1 MSTRYP
7 CEFLV
12 FERPARPRALT
23 SSCRSRGRKQSRKR
37 SSCGDSRHSKRQ
49 RSDRLRLDR
58 PPRSRAGMRIG

>member
-12 FERPARPRALT
+12 FERPARLQ
-23 SSCRSRGRKQSRKR
+23 RSPLPAAAAVGSRVEGAR
-37 SSCGDSRHSKRQ
+37 LGDSRHSKRQ

-58 PPRSRAGMRIG
+58 PPRALAGMRIG